1 MHPRDTLFSL
11 KFAPADIARWKR
23 AAKLREATLQ
33 RWMEEHLRRACDTAG
48 WRAAVRSAR
57 RSAARTKMLS
67 QRFTHEDVTR
77 WRGLAD
83 YFTSTTDWVEY
94 VLNVASRG
102 VE

>member
-1 MHPRDTLFSL
+1 
-11 KFAPADIARWKR
+11 
-23 AAKLREATLQ
+23 
-33 RWMEEHLRRACDTAG
+33 
-48 WRAAVRSAR
+48 
-57 RSAARTKMLS
+57 MLS